1 MKTASG
7 CKLVP
12 PKEGRTLMVAGGRY
26 TIKASGEDTGGAYA
40 LIEMFLPP
48 GSGPPPHLH
57 EREEESFYILE
68 GTLLFQ
74 VGDETLTAEAGTF
87 VKTPRGISH
96 AFKNGHGF
104 IHQYHPHAF
113 KNMGT
118 IPARVLLLV
127 IPAGLEN
134 FFEEVGQPLGETP
147 SPLDPEKVKR
157 TAPKYGV
164 TIMNSV

>member
-7 CKLVP
+7 FKLVP

-96 AFKNGHGF
+96 AFKN
-104 IHQYHPHAF
+104 
-113 KNMGT
+113 MGT